1 MPGIARV
8 AQDTAG
14 GLITGNLAPTVYVN
28 GKPIAVL
35 GALVIGHGSGAHAAP
50 TLVQGSAT
58 VFAQGRPVCRAGDT
72 ASCGH
77 AAIGA
82 SDTFAG

>member
-8 AQDTAG
+8 SQDTAG
-14 GLITGNLAPTVYVN
+14 GLITGNLAPTVFVN

-35 GALVIGHGSGAHAAP
+35 GAAITGHGSGPHAAP

-58 VFAQGRPVCRAGDT
+58 VFAHGQPVSRAGDT

-77 AAIGA
+77 AATGS